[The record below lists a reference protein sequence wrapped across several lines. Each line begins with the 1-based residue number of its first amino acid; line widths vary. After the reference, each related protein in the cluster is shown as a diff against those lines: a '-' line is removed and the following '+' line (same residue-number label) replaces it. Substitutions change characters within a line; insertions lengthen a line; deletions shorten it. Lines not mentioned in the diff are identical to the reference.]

1 MNKKM
6 ILIGAIAL
14 SLSVSCSTKSSG
26 KPRNIEKNSAVSV
39 SVEENGSGIF
49 GKSDLPAPTGLEA
62 MTDMIFD
69 DSTGDLY
76 LIGMNGGKLR
86 ILATDSD
93 FGAYVP
99 IETEIELKELLH
111 IDIRG
116 NRICAVTE
124 NYSESTKYRQ
134 IYILDTTGREIFSGE
149 IDIQGEH
156 INSLVWNNDRAVICT
171 DSGWF
176 SMDESGQVL
185 ASVEGENERITAFS
199 DGQLM
204 ALRSVKGGTEFCRID
219 RETLEIGDV
228 EMTVPE
234 TAMGVVIRG
243 DDRFIGYISGNN
255 AVYGIRGDCVLERMI
270 DLPGSGLDRLS
281 MICPIAGEEFAAWYG
296 GSLVRLSARNIEEIK
311 GIQEITLAVAGKYD
325 NIQTL
330 ITDFNAESTKYR
342 IKVKDYSA
350 GYEYSWE
357 GLAAA
362 ADALEMD
369 IISGKSPDLVWLDA
383 NETAL
388 LANSGAFADLYDFM
402 DEDSRYTR
410 DAFLPNYLTACEMN
424 GHFYS
429 IEPYFMIKTIG
440 AKSKYVDTQN
450 WNFDD
455 FMRIFEEMP
464 DGMELFPSGNNQP
477 AVLSFLTDS
486 GNNFID
492 MNKYTCDFNSP
503 EFVDILRFAK
513 TFPGVDDYG
522 FDQCSCREDT
532 ALLSVMYIQSLRD
545 LNCQVKGQFGED
557 VNFVGFPGSGGQ
569 GSRILRNRQ
578 FAIMADSPNKQGA
591 WTFIRNILDK
601 SNYLEG
607 FPVTK
612 KGLAL
617 AAEDAVEPYSVVDE
631 NGERIYMSETYFD
644 WDTNQRVDIKP
655 MTEEECQRYIGY
667 IQGISKAT
675 TGNSDSDIHTI
686 IQESTDAY
694 FAGEC
699 SPEDAAATIH
709 ERVSILLSER
719 S

>member
-14 SLSVSCSTKSSG
+14 SLSVSCSSKNDSKS
-26 KPRNIEKNSAVSV
+26 RNIGKNSLVSV
-39 SVEENGSGIF
+39 SVEENGSGIY
-49 GKSDLPAPTGLEA
+49 GKSDLPTPAGLEI

-76 LIGMNGGKLR
+76 LIGMNDGKLR

-99 IETEIELKELLH
+99 IETGIELKDLLH

-124 NYSESTKYRQ
+124 NYSESTQYRQ
-134 IYILDTTGREIFSGE
+134 IHILDTTGREIFSDE
-149 IDIQGEH
+149 IDISGEH
-156 INSLVWNNDRAVICT
+156 IRSLAWVDDRAVICT
-171 DSGWF
+171 DSGWL
-176 SMDESGQVL
+176 SMDESGQII
-185 ASVEGENERITAFS
+185 ASGEGEIERIIAFS

-204 ALRSVKGGTEFCRID
+204 ALRSMKGGTEFCSID

-228 EMTVPE
+228 EMTIPE
-234 TAMGVVIRG
+234 TEMGSVIRG

-255 AVYGIRGDCVLERMI
+255 AVYGIHGDGVLERVI

-281 MICPIAGEEFAAWYG
+281 MICPIADEDFAAWYG
-296 GSLVRLSARNIEEIK
+296 GSLVRLSARNIEDIK
-311 GIQEITLAVAGKYD
+311 EIQEITLAVAGKYD
-325 NIQTL
+325 RIQPL

-350 GYEYSWE
+350 GFEYSLE

-369 IISGKSPDLVWLDA
+369 VISGKGPDLVWLDA

-410 DAFLPNYLTACEMN
+410 DAFLPNYLAACEME

-429 IEPYFMIKTIG
+429 IEPYFMIETIG
-440 AKSKYVDTQN
+440 AKSKFVNKQN
-450 WNFDD
+450 WNFAD
-455 FMRIFEEMP
+455 FMEIIDAMP
-464 DGMELFPSGNNQP
+464 DDMELFPNGNNQP
-477 AVLSFLTDS
+477 AVLSFLTDG

-492 MNKYTCDFNSP
+492 MNKYTCNFDSP

-513 TFPGVDDYG
+513 TFPSVEDYG

-532 ALLSVMYIQSLRD
+532 ALLSVMDIQSLRD
-545 LNCQVKGQFGED
+545 LNCHVKGQFGED
-557 VNFVGFPGSGGQ
+557 VTFVGFPGSGGQ
-569 GSRILRNRQ
+569 GSRLLRTHQ

-591 WTFIRNILDK
+591 WAFIRNILDN
-601 SNYLEG
+601 SGYLEG

-631 NGERIYMSETYFD
+631 NGERIYMDETYYD

-655 MTEEECQRYIGY
+655 MTEDECQQYIGY
-667 IQGISKAT
+667 IQGISMAT
-675 TGNSDSDIHTI
+675 TGNPDSDISTI
-686 IQESTDAY
+686 IQESSDAY

-699 SPEDAAATIH
+699 SPADAAATIQ

>member
-6 ILIGAIAL
+6 ILIGAIAF
-14 SLSVSCSTKSSG
+14 SLSVSCSSKSDS
-26 KPRNIEKNSAVSV
+26 KPRNIGENSVVSV
-39 SVEENGSGIF
+39 SVEENGSGIY
-49 GKSDLPAPTGLEA
+49 GKSDLPAPTGLET

-99 IETEIELKELLH
+99 IETEIELKELLY

-124 NYSESTKYRQ
+124 NYSESTQYRQ
-134 IYILDTTGREIFSGE
+134 IYIFDTTGREIFSGE
-149 IDIQGEH
+149 IDIHGEH
-156 INSLVWNNDRAVICT
+156 IISLVWDNDRAMVCT
-171 DSGWF
+171 DSGVF
-176 SMDESGQVL
+176 SMDESGQML
-185 ASVEGENERITAFS
+185 ASVEGEIERITAFS

-204 ALRSVKGGTEFCRID
+204 ALRSVKGGTEFCWID

-228 EMTVPE
+228 EMTIPE
-234 TAMGVVIRG
+234 TAMGSVIRG

-255 AVYGIRGDCVLERMI
+255 AVYGIRGDGVLERVI

-281 MICPIAGEEFAAWYG
+281 MMCPIAGEDFAVWYG
-296 GSLVRLSARNIEEIK
+296 GSLVRLSARNIEDIK
-311 GIQEITLAVAGKYD
+311 GIQEITLAVAGKYEK
-325 NIQTL
+325 IQPL
-330 ITDFNAESTKYR
+330 ITDFNTESTKYR
-342 IKVKDYSA
+342 IKVRDYSA
-350 GYEYSWE
+350 GLEYSLE

-369 IISGKSPDLVWLDA
+369 VISGKGPDIVWLDA

-388 LANSGAFADLYDFM
+388 LAGSGAFADLYDFM

-410 DAFLPNYLTACEMN
+410 GAFLPNYLAACEMN

-450 WNFDD
+450 WNFAD
-455 FMRIFEEMP
+455 FMKIFEEMP

-492 MNKYTCDFNSP
+492 MNKYTCNFDSA
-503 EFVDILRFAK
+503 EYVDILRFAK
-513 TFPGVDDYG
+513 DFPGVDDYE
-522 FDQCSCREDT
+522 FDQHSCREDT
-532 ALLSVMYIQSLRD
+532 ALLSVLYIQSLRD
-545 LNCQVKGQFGED
+545 LNCQVKAQFEGD
-557 VNFVGFPGSGGQ
+557 ATFVGFPGSGGQ
-569 GSRILRNRQ
+569 GSRILRDRQ

-612 KGLAL
+612 KGLTL

-631 NGERIYMSETYFD
+631 NGERVYMTENYYD

-667 IQGISKAT
+667 IQEISVSTA
-675 TGNSDSDIHTI
+675 GNSDSDVYTI
-686 IQESTDAY
+686 IKESSDAY

-699 SPEDAAATIH
+699 SPEDAASTIQ